1 MSPRRRAR
9 IATAAGLALAAVAL
23 VAGVTTSPAAVAAP
37 CGAATV
43 PTLAALDGRIATN
56 IYGGEVGGS
65 ETQVDLHH
73 VTGAPDLLAAVASGD
88 AAATVAAVKRIVY
101 HPFWHIV
108 RLRVLDA
115 AGALLADFGGPFVI
129 APVDGTLVAGGTT
142 IGSFVMSVQDDVG
155 FTKLEMHAV
164 GDPIAIYL
172 GGHLVASLGARFPR
186 VQPIAPRLR
195 LSGSAYAFQS
205 ETYNAFP
212 TGTLTAV
219 LAIPIPPPAVT
230 AKSCAAVTL
239 AETRRVVLRI
249 AARYHPLAARYT
261 NFVETAHADTG
272 VLVIVR
278 IGLRVIAG
286 SGGPGPLAIPTAGT
300 VSYLG
305 RIWSV
310 FSFAPTP
317 PARVYVLVAQPQ

>member
-9 IATAAGLALAAVAL
+9 TAAAAGLALAAVAL
-23 VAGVTTSPAAVAAP
+23 AATAPASPAAVAAP
-37 CGAATV
+37 CGAETV
-43 PTLAALDGRIATN
+43 PTLTALDGRIATN
-56 IYGGEVGGS
+56 IYGGELGGS
-65 ETQVDLHH
+65 ETQIDLHH
-73 VTGAPDLLAAVASGD
+73 VTAATDLLAAVSSSDIG
-88 AAATVAAVKRIVY
+88 ATLTAVKRIVY

-115 AGALLADFGGPFVI
+115 TGALLADFGGPYVI
-129 APVDGTLVAGGTT
+129 APVDGTLVAGGRT
-142 IGSFVMSVQDDVG
+142 IGTFVMSVQDDVG

-164 GDPIAIYL
+164 GDPIGIYVA
-172 GGHLVASLGARFPR
+172 GRLVASLGASFPK

-195 LSGSAYAFQS
+195 LAGRRYALAS

-219 LAIPIPPPAVT
+219 LAIPLPPAAAM
-230 AKSCAAVTL
+230 AKPCAAVAL
-239 AETRRVVLRI
+239 AETQRVVLRI
-249 AARYHPLAARYT
+249 AARFHPLAARYT

-286 SGGPGPLAIPTAGT
+286 SGGPGPLVIPTAGT
-300 VSYLG
+300 VSYAG
-305 RIWSV
+305 RTWSV